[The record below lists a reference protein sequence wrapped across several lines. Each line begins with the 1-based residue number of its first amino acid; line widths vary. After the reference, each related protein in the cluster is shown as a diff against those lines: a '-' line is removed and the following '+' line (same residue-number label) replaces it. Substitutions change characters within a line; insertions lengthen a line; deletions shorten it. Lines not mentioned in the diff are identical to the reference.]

1 MVPSTASHSTTQP
14 SHSQKDE
21 LPAPHPSSTV
31 PRSLASTDSSLAHA
45 AHKLDH
51 HAPPLDMTLAVAA
64 EYDADTSDNDSHA
77 AAADRTI
84 TSKSHVAPG
93 PTTTRSDSPSPLF
106 WSESGWNAGS
116 FTFAP
121 FAGDEGDA
129 STPAATAAASARN
142 DNTTFTASSP
152 PSQAST
158 NTPTAPQAAE
168 GTVKARSKLA
178 PTAQPFAPKLASSS
192 PAQSQ
197 RTHRLPSLDLST
209 TLERFSFP
217 AKGTYATTTTSPTT
231 SSPLEPCTPPPAPPN
246 SSQFDAEGHLVSQG
260 AKYSIADEILQLQS
274 APLGPVHPDE
284 LETLDDLFEDDL
296 PSPAVPFPSA
306 MASRLRTMS
315 EQSAFNRG
323 IEAWRLQQ
331 PPARF
336 PPPQQPA
343 LSSPSL
349 ASTFERSRSSSIAS
363 TASSYFPAAGIARP
377 SFDRANTVA
386 QLQSYFGLST
396 TEVNVPFPV
405 EPYPPAPYLS
415 RTPSYA
421 SLAGPGAG
429 PFASP
434 LAAHPE
440 PFNLLPDDPL
450 YLEAR
455 ETFINASCSSLSGPP
470 TPLHRQTMGAHFDK
484 AMHTLNPLAT
494 LYGLS
499 QEAANQLLA
508 DPAKSGVSDVVLR
521 VAVMRGRQQQL
532 ASVQRSAM
540 GQALPGPSPNNRKIS
555 LYKTELC
562 RSWEEKGNCRYGVK
576 CQFAHGIQELREV
589 ARHPKFKSEIC
600 RTFWQQGSCPY
611 GKRCCFIHALPES
624 DSPAGSPRKG
634 SVAGSRSAS
643 PSRGQARMTS
653 TAITGAPSRTFGPAL
668 SELIGSTS
676 SSSSSVNGGSPKHSM
691 KLDLGAAPPAAS
703 PASTSTAH
711 FESSTLFGLGIRE
724 RPGQAPPVFK
734 DAPQSRLQRL
744 ASLSGGPSS
753 SSLASLAASSSPT
766 IPTSSAFGAP
776 HTRHDSTH
784 SFMTSSSTSSSAV
797 ACSPL
802 LTRSGSSSSLSSGA
816 GSPVLHRVGH
826 DWLSSSSAAANA
838 KNAALDWPA
847 IEELALDD
855 PTPLPPSSTSAL
867 AGLYTLPSC

>member
-1 MVPSTASHSTTQP
+1 MSAQPSHSTTDP
-14 SHSQKDE
+14 SHGRKDE
-21 LPAPHPSSTV
+21 PVAQQSSHKV
-31 PRSLASTDSSLAHA
+31 PRSLKASDPSLAHA
-45 AHKLDH
+45 AGKLDQ
-51 HAPPLDMTLAVAA
+51 AAVQHGVSLVVSP
-64 EYDADTSDNDSHA
+64 EYDADTSDNDQHPG
-77 AAADRTI
+77 DRTI
-84 TSKSHVAPG
+84 TAKSHVAPG
-93 PTTTRSDSPSPLF
+93 HPSTTTSESPSPLF
-106 WSESGWNAGS
+106 WSESGWNAGT

-129 STPAATAAASARN
+129 TAGAASARN
-142 DNTTFTASSP
+142 DPSSNASS
-152 PSQAST
+152 SSRAST
-158 NTPTAPQAAE
+158 STPAPAE
-168 GTVKARSKLA
+168 GLVKSRSKLA
-178 PTAQPFAPKLASSS
+178 PTAQPFAPKSSS
-192 PAQSQ
+192 RALPQ

-217 AKGTYATTTTSPTT
+217 AKGTYATTNTSPTT
-231 SSPLEPCTPPPAPPN
+231 TSSLERCTPPPN
-246 SSQFDAEGHLVSQG
+246 GSQFDEEGHLVSQG

-274 APLGPVHPDE
+274 APLGPVHTDE
-284 LETLDDLFEDDL
+284 IETLDDLDLFEHDL
-296 PSPAVPFPSA
+296 PSPVVPFPSS
-306 MASRLRTMS
+306 MASRLRTVS

-331 PPARF
+331 HPARF
-336 PPPQQPA
+336 PPPQPA

-349 ASTFERSRSSSIAS
+349 AVTFERSRSSSLAS
-363 TASSYFPAAGIARP
+363 TSSSYFPARP

-386 QLQSYFGLST
+386 QLQSYFGPST

-405 EPYPPAPYLS
+405 EPYHPPAPYLS
-415 RTPSYA
+415 RAPSYA
-421 SLAGPGAG
+421 SLAGPYAG
-429 PFASP
+429 PAP

-521 VAVMRGRQQQL
+521 VAVMRGRQEQL

-576 CQFAHGIQELREV
+576 CQFAHGVQELREV

-600 RTFWQQGSCPY
+600 RTFWHQGSCPY

-624 DSPAGSPRKG
+624 ESPASSPRKG

-643 PSRGQARMTS
+643 PSRGGQARMTS

-668 SELIGSTS
+668 SELIGSTA
-676 SSSSSVNGGSPKHSM
+676 SSSSSVNGGSPKLSM
-691 KLDLGAAPPAAS
+691 KLELGAAPPTAS
-703 PASTSTAH
+703 PSSASTTH
-711 FESSTLFGLGIRE
+711 FESSALFGLGIRE

-744 ASLSGGPSS
+744 ASLTGEPSS
-753 SSLASLAASSSPT
+753 SSLASVAASSSPT
-766 IPTSSAFGAP
+766 VPTSSAAFGAP

-784 SFMTSSSTSSSAV
+784 SFMTSSSASSPAI

-802 LTRSGSSSSLSSGA
+802 LAHSGSSSSLSSGA

-826 DWLSSSSAAANA
+826 DWLSSSSASANA

-867 AGLYTLPSC
+867 AGRFY

>member
-121 FAGDEGDA
+121 FA
-129 STPAATAAASARN
+129 
-142 DNTTFTASSP
+142 
-152 PSQAST
+152 AST

-323 IEAWRLQQ
+323 IEA
-331 PPARF
+331 
-336 PPPQQPA
+336 
-343 LSSPSL
+343 
-349 ASTFERSRSSSIAS
+349 SSIAS

-867 AGLYTLPSC
+867 AGRFY

>member
-1 MVPSTASHSTTQP
+1 MVPSTASHSTTPP
-14 SHSQKDE
+14 SHSEKDE
-21 LPAPHPSSTV
+21 LPAPLSSSTV

-45 AHKLDH
+45 AHKLEDY
-51 HAPPLDMTLAVAA
+51 HAPLPPLDMTLAVAA
-64 EYDADTSDNDSHA
+64 EYDADTSDTDSHA
-77 AAADRTI
+77 AADRTL
-84 TSKSHVAPG
+84 TAKSHVAPG
-93 PTTTRSDSPSPLF
+93 STTRSDSPSPLF

-121 FAGDEGDA
+121 FAGDEGV
-129 STPAATAAASARN
+129 STTPAATTSTAASAR
-142 DNTTFTASSP
+142 DHDKQRAFTASSP
-152 PSQAST
+152 PSQPSQAST
-158 NTPTAPQAAE
+158 STPPATE

-178 PTAQPFAPKLASSS
+178 PTAQPFAPKS
-192 PAQSQ
+192 PAQPQ

-209 TLERFSFP
+209 TLEHFSFP

-231 SSPLEPCTPPPAPPN
+231 SSSLEPCTPPN

-284 LETLDDLFEDDL
+284 LETLDSLFEDDL
-296 PSPAVPFPSA
+296 PSPAVPFPTS
-306 MASRLRTMS
+306 MASRLRTVS

-331 PPARF
+331 PPTRF
-336 PPPQQPA
+336 LPQQPA

-363 TASSYFPAAGIARP
+363 TTSSYFPAAARP
-377 SFDRANTVA
+377 SFDRANTAA
-386 QLQSYFGLST
+386 QLQSYFGPST

-405 EPYPPAPYLS
+405 EPYPPPAPYLS

-421 SLAGPGAG
+421 SLAGVGPGPG

-691 KLDLGAAPPAAS
+691 KLELGAAAPAAS

-766 IPTSSAFGAP
+766 VPTSSAFGAP

-826 DWLSSSSAAANA
+826 DWLSSSSAA

-867 AGLYTLPSC
+867 AGRFY